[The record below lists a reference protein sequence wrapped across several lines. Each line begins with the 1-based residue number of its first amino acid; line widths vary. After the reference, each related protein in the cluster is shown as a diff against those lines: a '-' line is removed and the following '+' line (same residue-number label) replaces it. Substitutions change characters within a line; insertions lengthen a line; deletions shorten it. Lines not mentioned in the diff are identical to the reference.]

1 MTKNERE
8 EFTFTELI
16 RVYLEAETLLIKQI
30 EECSSRMMILS
41 QERDQFQKKYDD
53 AFHNERNDERGISN
67 ENFIKLNFEKI
78 MNKGT
83 NNSAISGKLIY
94 ISISFDDGLEE
105 IFRSA
110 PFYMGSYENYLG
122 GQAIIL

>member
-67 ENFIKLNFEKI
+67 ENFIFPLVQSIAFFLSFFQGASEV
-78 MNKGT
+78 
-83 NNSAISGKLIY
+83 SLAY
-94 ISISFDDGLEE
+94 I
-105 IFRSA
+105 
-110 PFYMGSYENYLG
+110 G
-122 GQAIIL
+122 GGETRPSPPPKS